1 MKALVFAITSI
12 ALSVGAQF
20 LMKRGVSGQASAS
33 AGDTLS
39 LLAQPWVAAGLFCY
53 ALGAA
58 LWLHVLARWDVSK
71 AYPLV
76 GLGFVL
82 TLFIG
87 LLMGEAVTWRRA
99 LGVLMI
105 CLGVVLVAR
114 T

>member
-1 MKALVFAITSI
+1 MKAAAFALASI

-20 LMKRGVSGQASAS
+20 LMKRGVSGYAS
-33 AGDTLS
+33 AGASDTFT
-39 LLAQPWVAAGLFCY
+39 LLLQPWVAAGLVCY

-58 LWLHVLARWDVSK
+58 LWLQVLARWDVSK

-87 LLMGEAVTWRRA
+87 LLLGEAVSWRRV

-105 CLGVVLVAR
+105 CGGVVLVAK